1 MDKDYFMNTG
11 ISQWT
16 ELNCAADQSFYE
28 NSSDHRYPHFNS
40 SLSSGLSDDAFV
52 LRELIGKFGGGFGS
66 SDTFSAVAASAEAE
80 NSNFSNSTNHCSSLA
95 SHKLNLPIIDQMN
108 IPNLGNSV
116 TLTPPLPTLV
126 SDPGFAERAA
136 KFSCLGSRSF
146 SGRTSQLV
154 LNCSELGIRSS
165 SNPMMG
171 NGKLSR
177 VSSSPALKQG
187 GPLNRNLSM
196 EISRQPG
203 NNNEVVLGSE
213 KKLSKLSGS
222 NANSSNEE
230 SSVSEQ
236 IPSGD
241 TGSKISNGMNP
252 RKRKVVSRGKSKG
265 DGSNSAKGVEWGENE
280 NSKRSKPTENGKIET
295 KTEETREGSNDESEK
310 QTANQKPPEP
320 PKDYIH
326 VRARRGQATDSH
338 SLAERVRR
346 EKISE
351 RMKLLQDLVPG
362 CNKVTGKALMLDE
375 IINYVQ
381 SLQCQVEFLSMKLAS
396 VNPGLDFNMEN
407 LLSKDTFQQNAIT
420 LPQQMYPLDSS
431 SPAFYHQQNVQQLQH
446 NSTNISSGPMG
457 QCPVDPLPMGGGPNS
472 GIHLPCDDGFTE
484 SLHQQ
489 FPSFSE
495 DDLQS
500 IVQMGLVQNPVNFQ
514 VINQTTNM
522 KVER

>member
-11 ISQWT
+11 ISPWT
-16 ELNCAADQSFYE
+16 ELNCTADQSFFE
-28 NSSDHRYPHFNS
+28 PSSYNQYPHFDS

-52 LRELIGKFGGGFGS
+52 RELIGKFGGSFGS
-66 SDTFSAVAASAEAE
+66 SGTFSAAASLSEPE
-80 NSNFSNSTNHCSSLA
+80 NPNFSNGTNHCSSLA
-95 SHKLNLPIIDQMN
+95 SHKLNLPIIDHMN

-116 TLTPPLPTLV
+116 ALTPPLPSLV
-126 SDPGFAERAA
+126 ADPGFAERAA
-136 KFSCLGSRSF
+136 KFSCFGSRSF
-146 SGRTSQLV
+146 SGRTSQLG
-154 LNCSELGIRSS
+154 LNSGELGIRSS
-165 SNPMMG
+165 NNTMMG

-203 NNNEVVLGSE
+203 NNNGIVLGSE

-236 IPSGD
+236 IPSVE
-241 TGSKISNGMNP
+241 TGSKISNGMNS
-252 RKRKVVSRGKSKG
+252 RKRKVSRGKSKG

-280 NSKRSKPTENGKIET
+280 NSKRSKPTENLKNETKIE
-295 KTEETREGSNDESEK
+295 EETKGGSNDESQK
-310 QTANQKPPEP
+310 QKANQKPPEP

-407 LLSKDTFQQNAIT
+407 LLSKDTFQQNVT

-431 SPAFYHQQNVQQLQH
+431 SPAFYHQQNVQQLH
-446 NSTNISSGPMG
+446 HNNSTNISSGPMG
-457 QCPVDPLPMGGGPNS
+457 QCPVDPLPMGGVQNS
-472 GIHLPCDDGFTE
+472 GIHLPSVDGFSE
-484 SLHQQ
+484 SLPQY
-489 FPSFSE
+489 PSSFSE
-495 DDLQS
+495 DDLHS
-500 IVQMGLVQNPVNFQ
+500 IVQMGFVQNPVNFQ
-514 VINQTTNM
+514 VVNQTTDM